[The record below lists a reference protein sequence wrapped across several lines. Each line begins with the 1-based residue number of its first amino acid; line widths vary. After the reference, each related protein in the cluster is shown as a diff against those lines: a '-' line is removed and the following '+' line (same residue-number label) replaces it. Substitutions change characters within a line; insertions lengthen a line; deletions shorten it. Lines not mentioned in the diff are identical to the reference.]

1 MKILLELSFIYSYS
15 LAYYLLLQLTNHI
28 CRYNY
33 GAANYCQKPM
43 PSHIDIRA
51 ELESDVGA
59 RAGEG
64 AGDGGAAV
72 ALVDKAI
79 IDLDKV
85 ITTYRVILNIK
96 TVKCEGDGFPFGRL
110 QMPGL
115 QQC

>member
-1 MKILLELSFIYSYS
+1 
-15 LAYYLLLQLTNHI
+15 
-28 CRYNY
+28 
-33 GAANYCQKPM
+33 M

-72 ALVDKAI
+72 ALGGEAV

-85 ITTYRVILNIK
+85 ITTFKVTLNIK
-96 TVKCEGDGFPFGRL
+96 TVKCEGDGCSFIRL
-110 QMPGL
+110 QIPSL
-115 QQC
+115 K